1 MGSSNSEYTRL
12 KKQIKA
18 AKKKNKLLKKQK
30 KYNKK
35 RTNKKLNKKKY
46 LSFSKAFMKIVKTKT
61 FIISSV
67 IVLAIILYFVIL
79 NAVEKSKLSTNSDE
93 NKHKSIPGP
102 PTNPPSTTTT
112 TTFAPT
118 TTQPQPTPKPDVP
131 SSDKSNNNVKTGY
144 ILLFVFSLLIILF
157 MLFGWFCHV
166 NKPMCDPDNNLL
178 YMLIKPFEI
187 IVANII
193 NLLKYSGGGSRNIMT
208 NIGKIILV
216 VIPIFILVGLLTLA
230 IVKIKQ
236 K

>member
-79 NAVEKSKLSTNSDE
+79 NAVEKSKSNNDKDRHE
-93 NKHKSIPGP
+93 PIPGP
-102 PTNPPSTTTT
+102 PNTPTLPPQS
-112 TTFAPT
+112 PT
-118 TTQPQPTPKPDVP
+118 SPPQPEPTLPPIPHPQQDEP
-131 SSDKSNNNVKTGY
+131 SSDSSNNVKTGD
-144 ILLFVFSLLIILF
+144 IILFVFSLLISLL
-157 MLFGWFCHV
+157 MLFGWFCHI
-166 NKPMCDPDNNLL
+166 NNPMCEPNN
-178 YMLIKPFEI
+178 
-187 IVANII
+187 NI
-193 NLLKYSGGGSRNIMT
+193 
-208 NIGKIILV
+208 
-216 VIPIFILVGLLTLA
+216 LLT
-230 IVKIKQ
+230 
-236 K
+236 